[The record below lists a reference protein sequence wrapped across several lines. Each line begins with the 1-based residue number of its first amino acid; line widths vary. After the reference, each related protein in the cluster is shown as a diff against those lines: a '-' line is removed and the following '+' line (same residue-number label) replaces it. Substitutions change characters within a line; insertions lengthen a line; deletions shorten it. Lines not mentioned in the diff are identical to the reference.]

1 LSSNKR
7 EDTTMKKQYMQPTM
21 QTVKVQH
28 SQMLCNSPYDEVESL
43 RTYDDDD
50 DVISNKNE
58 IW

>member
-1 LSSNKR
+1 M
-7 EDTTMKKQYMQPTM
+7 EDTTMKRQYMQPTI

-28 SQMLCNSPYDEVESL
+28 AQMLCNSPYDNVSSL